1 MYSFNLQTRGVGRGQ
16 STIPSAVSSMSSMS
30 SSPIPP
36 HILLTQN
43 QNRLPVENKIQ
54 QRNVFPKY
62 TDFQNNHVN
71 NNVDQ
76 HKTIIH
82 VLDYS
87 SGFGD
92 YLRGSILLAQYAKY
106 FNLNFK
112 MNLSKHYM
120 NNYVTKPDDHVDHV
134 IPNTEKIHLIQF
146 NGKDETSQIMY
157 ALIQRF
163 IQSNQETIYITTNLY
178 YNANLVSDDIR
189 NYINSVLTFKQE
201 YYDKAARLFNLKK
214 YNVLHIRC
222 KDECFTT
229 DFNDFYLLS
238 EIIKLQLD
246 ENTIVMSN
254 NYVLKRKINKLFG
267 FHFIDTNAFHTANI
281 TNSSEL
287 ESTVIEYIIL
297 TQSVRTYCYS
307 YYHHG
312 SGFSEQ
318 CSVLHNIPYSVVYL
332 PNKNI
337 NPDNVHLL
345 INYYDELFHDR
356 FILSRDTN
364 KSNPV
369 VEDDIIHTARDDI
382 AFITLTNTGYID
394 YTLNCLQSLDRISM
408 KQPLHVYC
416 IGEKGYSVLKDRQVS
431 CDLIQTNDNISGLQE
446 FRRRKWS
453 NITYY
458 KFEII
463 YKNLLNHKFVCIT
476 DGDIVYENNQMFDYL
491 LQNIGDNDLLIQSEG
506 ISDTDVC
513 SGFMFI
519 QSNET
524 TRSIFHPDNVGKYR
538 NVEGWDDQIYVNSVK
553 YNLKYKKLPLKLFP
567 SGNYFYT
574 YSDMIDHPYLIH
586 FNWITGNEKKTRM
599 AKYNKWYIPSGSE
612 HGL

>member
-1 MYSFNLQTRGVGRGQ
+1 MYSFHYRTQRITPQ
-16 STIPSAVSSMSSMS
+16 S
-30 SSPIPP
+30 SSRSGPPIPPP

-43 QNRLPVENKIQ
+43 QNSIFVENKIQ
-54 QRNVFPKY
+54 QRIIVPKY
-62 TDFQNNHVN
+62 NIIDLPSNNLVN
-71 NNVDQ
+71 NIDNR
-76 HKTIIH
+76 KTIIH

-120 NNYVTKPDDHVDHV
+120 NNYVTRTSDDNDNDNDNDV
-134 IPNTEKIHLIQF
+134 IPNTAKINLIQF
-146 NGKDETSQIMY
+146 NGKDETSQMLY
-157 ALIQRF
+157 ALIQSF
-163 IQSNQETIYITTNLY
+163 IRSNQETIYITTNLY
-178 YNANLVSDDIR
+178 YNTNLVSDDIR
-189 NYINSVLTFKQE
+189 NYINSVFTFKQE

-222 KDECFTT
+222 KDDCFTT

-238 EIIKLQLD
+238 EIIKLQLG

-267 FHFIDTNAFHTANI
+267 FHFIDTYAYHTANM
-281 TNSSEL
+281 TNSAEL

-297 TQSVRTYCYS
+297 TQSARTYCYS
-307 YYHHG
+307 YYHYG

-318 CSVLHNIPYSVVYL
+318 CSVLHNIHYSLVYL
-332 PNKNI
+332 PNKNM
-337 NPDNVHLL
+337 NPDNAHLL
-345 INYYDELFHDR
+345 INHYDELFHDR
-356 FILSRDTN
+356 FILSRNTN
-364 KSNPV
+364 KSNPAAEEGIV
-369 VEDDIIHTARDDI
+369 QTANDDI
-382 AFITLTNTGYID
+382 AFITLTNNGYID

-416 IGEKGYSVLKDRQVS
+416 IGDKGYSVLQAKNVS
-431 CDLIQTNDNISGLQE
+431 CDLIQTNDNITEIQE
-446 FRRRKWS
+446 FRRKKWS

-491 LQNIGDNDLLIQSEG
+491 LQNIDDNDLLIQSEC
-506 ISDTDVC
+506 ISDNDLC

-524 TRSIFHPDNVGKYR
+524 TRSIFHPDNVEKYR
-538 NVEGWDDQIYVNSVK
+538 NVEGWDDQIYVNSMK

-574 YSDMIDHPYLIH
+574 YSDIIDHPFLIH
-586 FNWITGNEKKTRM
+586 FNWVIGNEKKTRM
-599 AKYNKWYIPSGSE
+599 AKYNKWFNK
-612 HGL
+612 